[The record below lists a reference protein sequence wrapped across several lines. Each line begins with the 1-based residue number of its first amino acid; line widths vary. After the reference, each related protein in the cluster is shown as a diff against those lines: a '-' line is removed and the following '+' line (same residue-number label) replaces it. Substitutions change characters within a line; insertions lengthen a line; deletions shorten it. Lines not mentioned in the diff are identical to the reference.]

1 MVSPGGLKFVQTLV
15 DKIKTNKDKICITE
29 KYKLDDAEIVIIA
42 YGLPVRVSYRAVDIA
57 RQEGIKV
64 GIFRLVTVWPF
75 PDEQVKEVVKNAK
88 AIIIPELNYTGII
101 AEQVERVTP
110 LETPILKVPKVAVF
124 HHPDEIL
131 KAIREVSK

>member
-1 MVSPGGLKFVQTLV
+1 M
-15 DKIKTNKDKICITE
+15 
-29 KYKLDDAEIVIIA
+29 YKLFAI
-42 YGLPVRVSYRAVDIA
+42 LTFKR
-57 RQEGIKV
+57 RQ
-64 GIFRLVTVWPF
+64 
-75 PDEQVKEVVKNAK
+75 KNAK

-110 LETPILKVPKVAVF
+110 LDTPILKVPKVAVF